1 MFKTEDNRAVLAYA
15 SSILCWLLAVL
26 GTFATT
32 DGVLQVYICAIGF
45 ILTIATVCSIPFVPD
60 KANLHTLTWGLFAH
74 SVLALGYGCVVFK
87 WWGIAYF
94 AGAHAAFLVSWT
106 VRTAQTTK

>member
-15 SSILCWLLAVL
+15 SSILCWLLAIL

-32 DGVLQVYICAIGF
+32 GDLQFYLCAIGF
-45 ILTIATVCSIPFVPD
+45 ILTIATVCAIPFVPD
-60 KANLHTLTWGLFAH
+60 KANLDTLTWGLLAH

-87 WWGIAYF
+87 LWGIAYF
-94 AGAHAAFLVSWT
+94 AGAHAAFLVSWI
-106 VRTAQTTK
+106 VRTAQETK